1 MPLSDFWMLEQFTV
15 RHPPADLLVA
25 SYLGYKRE
33 GKQNTRQAARE
44 NASAL
49 SAIPPKMLQMKSIDQ
64 MPSFVRS
71 PEMLK
76 VMEGVKAEWRA
87 NG

>member
-1 MPLSDFWMLEQFTV
+1 MLEEFTV

-25 SYLGYKRE
+25 SYFEYKPG
-33 GKQNTRQAARE
+33 GKPNRKQAARE

-49 SAIPPKMLQMKSIDQ
+49 SAIPPKMMAASMKSIDQ
-64 MPSFVRS
+64 MPAFVRS
-71 PEMLK
+71 PEMLE
-76 VMEGVKAEWRA
+76 VMAKLRA